1 MEVVMT
7 TAVQTV
13 STQFEEINA
22 GNNHRLSLLGA
33 EMADHTSQLSA
44 LQGET
49 IQNNIEQRVRA
60 LEQTQQGGGGNMNK
74 RIAGLEKILMG
85 QVVPNLNAALDQA
98 QKNKGR
104 IGQMVQRLDNLDAQY
119 DQLIVRTQQLANT
132 EGVNVL
138 LDKMK
143 EVEAVFEDHRQNIET
158 IKEMT
163 RQVKDNHAM
172 EKQKA
177 ARGIYLA
184 GLPALRAALHLPT
197 STDPMEVVK
206 RLLQKID
213 RPMTHELIT
222 LSDRQNVNS
231 NRLFCRAAIIYFYS
245 PQNKKDMEAAIKGI
259 LAKMK
264 AYGVSVR
271 DVFPENKLAEVRSM
285 MEMGKKMKADGV
297 VSRFRISNTIT
308 GPVLTALYTNETT
321 FRRVDMPTVEDMET
335 ETAARGQHQQ
345 QQHQRGTGGATEST
359 RGRTTQRQHPAGRAA
374 AERERKSAMAAAA
387 AAAISAVPAVQQSV
401 NKVSSISGLHKAL
414 PPPHSTLPVTGH
426 GRDAVIDSGI
436 MAVPSVG
443 LPKPALLQ
451 MKDNRSYAQMVAEA
465 AGLSEEEEED
475 FQL

>member
-1 MEVVMT
+1 
-7 TAVQTV
+7 
-13 STQFEEINA
+13 
-22 GNNHRLSLLGA
+22 
-33 EMADHTSQLSA
+33 MADHTTQLSA
-44 LQGET
+44 LQEET
-49 IQNNIEQRVRA
+49 LQNNIEQRIRT
-60 LEQTQQGGGGNMNK
+60 LEQMQQGGGGNVNK

-85 QVVPNLNAALDQA
+85 QVVPNLNEALDQT

-119 DQLIVRTQQLANT
+119 DDLIVRTQKLANT

-138 LDKMK
+138 LDRMK

-163 RQVKDNHAM
+163 RQVKDNHAA

-206 RLLQKID
+206 RLLLKID

-222 LSDRQNVNS
+222 LSDRQNVSS

-271 DVFPENKLAEVRSM
+271 DVFPENKLAEVRAM
-285 MEMGKKMKADGV
+285 MEMGKKMKADGI
-297 VSRFRISNTIT
+297 VSRFRISNTIA
-308 GPVLTALYTNETT
+308 GPVLTALHTNENA
-321 FRRVDMPTVEDMET
+321 FRRVDMPIVEDMET
-335 ETAARGQHQQ
+335 ETAAGGQQ
-345 QQHQRGTGGATEST
+345 QQQQQQRGTGGATAS
-359 RGRTTQRQHPAGRAA
+359 RGRPQQRQHPAGRAA

-387 AAAISAVPAVQQSV
+387 AAANAAVPAVQQPVTSV
-401 NKVSSISGLHKAL
+401 NSISGATKAL
-414 PPPHSTLPVTGH
+414 PPLHAMVPVNGQ
-426 GRDAVIDSGI
+426 GRHAVVDHGI
-436 MAVPSVG
+436 MAVPSAG
-443 LPKPALLQ
+443 LPKPALSQ
-451 MKDNRSYAQMVAEA
+451 MPDTRSYAQMVAEA
-465 AGLSEEEEED
+465 AGLTEEEEED

>member
-1 MEVVMT
+1 LT
-7 TAVQTV
+7 
-13 STQFEEINA
+13 EE
-22 GNNHRLSLLGA
+22 S
-33 EMADHTSQLSA
+33 
-44 LQGET
+44 
-49 IQNNIEQRVRA
+49 IQNNIEQRVRS
-60 LEQTQQGGGGNMNK
+60 LEQMQQGGGGNVNK

-138 LDKMK
+138 LDRMK

-259 LAKMK
+259 LARMQ

-271 DVFPENKLAEVRSM
+271 DVFPENKLAEVRAM
-285 MEMGKKMKADGV
+285 MEKGKKMKADGI
-297 VSRFRISNTIT
+297 VSRFRISNTIS
-308 GPVLTALYTNETT
+308 GPVLTALHTNETA
-321 FRRVDMPTVEDMET
+321 FRRVDMPNVEEMET
-335 ETAARGQHQQ
+335 ETAAGGQHQSQ
-345 QQHQRGTGGATEST
+345 QQQRGPGGATEST
-359 RGRTTQRQHPAGRAA
+359 RGRTTQRQHPGGRDA
-374 AERERKSAMAAAA
+374 AERERKAAIAAAA
-387 AAAISAVPAVQQSV
+387 AAANAVVPVVQQPVKKV
-401 NKVSSISGLHKAL
+401 NSISGAKKAL
-414 PPPHSTLPVTGH
+414 LPPHSTLPVSGQ
-426 GRDAVIDSGI
+426 GKDAVVDHGI
-436 MAVPSVG
+436 MAVPSAG
-443 LPKPALLQ
+443 LPKPALTQ
-451 MKDNRSYAQMVAEA
+451 MSNNISYAQMVAEA
-465 AGLSEEEEED
+465 AGLTEDEEED

>member
-1 MEVVMT
+1 M
-7 TAVQTV
+7 
-13 STQFEEINA
+13 
-22 GNNHRLSLLGA
+22 
-33 EMADHTSQLSA
+33 
-44 LQGET
+44 
-49 IQNNIEQRVRA
+49 
-60 LEQTQQGGGGNMNK
+60 QQGGGGNVNK

-138 LDKMK
+138 LDRMK

-259 LAKMK
+259 LARMQ

-271 DVFPENKLAEVRSM
+271 DVFPENKLAEVRAM
-285 MEMGKKMKADGV
+285 MEKGKKMKADGV
-297 VSRFRISNTIT
+297 VSRFRISNTIS
-308 GPVLTALYTNETT
+308 GPVLTALHTNETA
-321 FRRVDMPTVEDMET
+321 FRRVDMPNVEEMET
-335 ETAARGQHQQ
+335 ETAAGGQHQSQ
-345 QQHQRGTGGATEST
+345 QQQRGPGGATEST
-359 RGRTTQRQHPAGRAA
+359 RGRTTQRQHPGGRDA
-374 AERERKSAMAAAA
+374 AERERKAAIAAAA
-387 AAAISAVPAVQQSV
+387 AAANAVVPVVQQPVKKV
-401 NKVSSISGLHKAL
+401 NSISGAKKAL
-414 PPPHSTLPVTGH
+414 PPPHSTLPVSGQ
-426 GRDAVIDSGI
+426 GKDAVVDHGI
-436 MAVPSVG
+436 MAVPSAG
-443 LPKPALLQ
+443 LPKPALTQ
-451 MKDNRSYAQMVAEA
+451 MSNNMSYAQMVAEA
-465 AGLSEEEEED
+465 AGLTEDEEED